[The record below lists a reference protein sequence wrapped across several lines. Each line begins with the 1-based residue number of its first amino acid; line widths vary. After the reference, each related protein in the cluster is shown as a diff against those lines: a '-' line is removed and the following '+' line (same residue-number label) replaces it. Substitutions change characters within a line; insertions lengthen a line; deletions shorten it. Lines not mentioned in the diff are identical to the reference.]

1 MNRTQNMRVRSEKI
15 KGLLAD
21 LRQARIREAA
31 ELKGQKIYAAKKE
44 KEFQA
49 MLKKQFGRIYL
60 LEKKLNSI
68 IAKNKL
74 RK

>member
-1 MNRTQNMRVRSEKI
+1 MRVRSEKI

>member
-49 MLKKQFGRIYL
+49 MLKKQFGRIDL

>member
-49 MLKKQFGRIYL
+49 MLKKQFGRIDL

-68 IAKNKL
+68 VAKNKL

>member
-1 MNRTQNMRVRSEKI
+1 MNRTENMRVRSQKI

-21 LRQARIREAA
+21 LRQARIQEAA
-31 ELKGQKIYAAKKE
+31 ELKSQKKYAAKKE

-49 MLKKQFGRIYL
+49 MLKKQFGRIDL

-68 IAKNKL
+68 VAKNKL